1 MSNHFSDLFDSINMA
16 AYEASRDEFAE
27 VRPRSSSEGVCSECV
42 LIARAERLSEG
53 VCNDC
58 R

>member
-1 MSNHFSDLFDSINMA
+1 MSNGFWNDINKA
-16 AYEASRDEFAE
+16 AREAERDEFAE
-27 VRPRSSSEGVCSECV
+27 VRPRSANEGLCSECG